1 MTDNPDFDDEEDFDR
16 CPECGTVMVGHGC
29 SGWSEIRGIPVEQ
42 ECSWLECPK
51 CRFIIND

>member
-1 MTDNPDFDDEEDFDR
+1 MTDNLICDDEDNEL
-16 CPECGTVMVGHGC
+16 CPKCGTIMIGHGC